1 MIVELKDRYRFKV
14 NDVSEIIDQTLRPIL
29 QFTINDKLLIAK
41 INTITMTK
49 ELVKDNLTTIKIFND
64 DENIK
69 EPLSIYTEYT
79 KLVLFNKNVAD
90 SNISIALSVE
100 K

>member
-79 KLVLFNKNVAD
+79 KLVLFNKNIAD